1 MLKDFFQSASVNVLI
16 IFVSTIQGVLVAR
29 ILLAEGKG
37 EIAVFMSIYNIIYA
51 LSNLGIRQSSAFY
64 FSKENMKVKDLS
76 RVHLM
81 GVFISFLITSVVL
94 FVSFQLNDIFSL
106 PIFLSFVFAI
116 PFALYTTYT
125 TSFALSNRWI
135 DKLNIVKLI
144 TCVVFFSLFVLF
156 YVLLGL
162 RNLKYYFYA
171 FLISHLATFIY
182 VYSWSRRITGYSL
195 FVTNFLKTLKD
206 LKMIVTKGISYALP
220 LFIYGINFKADILIL
235 NNLVPSSEIG
245 VYSVG
250 VTFAEIIWQLPAIL
264 SMLIFSYSVSDK
276 DPEVFSRNLW
286 NRNKKIMLI
295 LIPLLIVYFFTI
307 DFLIPYV
314 YGSEFTYSSH
324 VTLFLLPGTYAII
337 SFNILNADMAARGY
351 PQMALGTFT
360 IAAICNII
368 LNFVLVPYFGIEG
381 AAISSSITYIVASLY
396 FIRGYYILTFKG

>member
-1 MLKDFFQSASVNVLI
+1 MLKHFFQSLGVNFFI
-16 IFVSTIQGVLVAR
+16 IIISTIQGILVAR

-64 FSKENMKVKDLS
+64 FSTENMKVLDLS
-76 RVHLM
+76 RVHVM
-81 GVFISFLITSVVL
+81 GVFISFSITSVILFVL
-94 FVSFQLNDIFSL
+94 FNVNGVFSL
-106 PIFLSFVFAI
+106 PILLSFIFAI

-135 DKLNIVKLI
+135 DKLNVVKLI
-144 TCVVFFSLFVLF
+144 TCIVFFLLFVLF
-156 YVLLGL
+156 YVLLEL
-162 RNLKYYFYA
+162 RDLRYYFYA

-182 VYSWSRRITGYSL
+182 VYSWSRRIEGYSL
-195 FVTNFLKTLKD
+195 VITNFIKTLKD
-206 LKMIVTKGISYALP
+206 FKIIVKKGIAYALP
-220 LFIYGINFKADILIL
+220 LFIYGINFKVDILIL
-235 NNLVPSSEIG
+235 NNLVPTGEIG
-245 VYSVG
+245 IYSVG

-276 DPEVFSRNLW
+276 DPDMFSRNLW

-295 LIPLLIVYFFTI
+295 LIPLLVAYFFTV
-307 DFLIPYV
+307 DFLIPYI
-314 YGSEFTYSSH
+314 YGSEFTYSSR

-360 IAAICNII
+360 IAAICNVI
-368 LNFVLVPYFGIEG
+368 LNFVLIPFLGIIG
-381 AAISSSITYIVASLY
+381 AAISSSITYIAASLY
-396 FIRGYYILTFKG
+396 FVRIYHKLTFKI